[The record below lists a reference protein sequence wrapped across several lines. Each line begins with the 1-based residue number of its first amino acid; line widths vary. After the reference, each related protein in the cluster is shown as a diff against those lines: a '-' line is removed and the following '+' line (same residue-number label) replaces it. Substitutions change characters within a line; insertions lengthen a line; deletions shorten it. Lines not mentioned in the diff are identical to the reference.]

1 MRTKDERLHERRKA
15 EILKA
20 AAACFADKGIR
31 QTTMQEICAAA
42 QISPGA
48 LYRYFESK
56 EGIIAMLAEAE
67 RRANDNLVNYLASSK
82 DVTSALRRALPEIVE
97 ELARPSVARLS
108 LEIIAEAARN
118 EDICRPFL
126 ECEAI
131 FQDQLIELLKNGQS
145 EGFVNGALD
154 VEAFVHLFTNL
165 LDSICVSYA
174 FPVKVSKKSLVKTI
188 DQFVSASL
196 RPDAR
201 SR

>member
-48 LYRYFESK
+48 LYRYFES
-56 EGIIAMLAEAE
+56 
-67 RRANDNLVNYLASSK
+67 
-82 DVTSALRRALPEIVE
+82 TSALRRALPEIVE

-131 FQDQLIELLKNGQS
+131 FKDQLIELLKNGQS